1 MREETNTW
9 VERELDRCCQVLRR
23 NMERFGTDFPSAC
36 ATDGKYR
43 IKKNDDWTNGFW
55 TGMLWMAYMHT
66 GDEAFRELAMKNVE
80 SFKERLDAHFVLDH
94 HDIGFLYS
102 PSVVAALK
110 VTGDDRLI
118 CQILR
123 AADVLSARFQEKGGF
138 IQAWGELGARDNYRL
153 IIDCLLNLPLLYW
166 ASDVTGDGKYREIAV
181 RHTKTSIQNLVRE
194 DFSTYHTF
202 FFDPRTGEPVRGVT
216 AQGYKDDSAWAR
228 GQAWGIYGT
237 ALAYRYTKDETCKDL
252 FRKVT
257 AFYMDHLPEDLVPYW
272 DLSFSRG
279 SGEPR
284 DTSAAAAAV
293 CGMMEMCR
301 NGSLDKKEKAFYE
314 EKADQMLENLIDHYA
329 VTSIKESNG
338 LLLHG
343 VYAKS
348 SPYNSVT
355 DRGVDECNL
364 WGDYFYLE
372 ALTRK
377 LTDWKTYW

>member
-1 MREETNTW
+1 MKRSHKDAFFSSFTSAVW
-9 VERELDRCCQVLRR
+9 IAPAVQMCIRDRSC
-23 NMERFGTDFPSAC
+23 
-36 ATDGKYR
+36 
-43 IKKNDDWTNGFW
+43 
-55 TGMLWMAYMHT
+55 
-66 GDEAFRELAMKNVE
+66 
-80 SFKERLDAHFVLDH
+80 
-94 HDIGFLYS
+94 
-102 PSVVAALK
+102 VAAYQL
-110 VTGDDRLI
+110 TGNE
-118 CQILR
+118 R
-123 AADVLSARFQEKGGF
+123 AKEAAVMAAEQLLSRFQEKGGF
-138 IQAWGELGARDNYRL
+138 IQAWGPLGAEDNYRL

-343 VYAKS
+343 VYEMCIRDRNS
-348 SPYNSVT
+348 YGYSPIKNRFAMGRIPATTTLMHGQRSKCA
-355 DRGVDECNL
+355 D
-364 WGDYFYLE
+364 
-372 ALTRK
+372 LTEQ
-377 LTDWKTYW
+377 L

>member
-1 MREETNTW
+1 
-9 VERELDRCCQVLRR
+9 
-23 NMERFGTDFPSAC
+23 
-36 ATDGKYR
+36 
-43 IKKNDDWTNGFW
+43 
-55 TGMLWMAYMHT
+55 MAA
-66 GDEAFRELAMKNVE
+66 EQ
-80 SFKERLDAHFVLDH
+80 
-94 HDIGFLYS
+94 
-102 PSVVAALK
+102 
-110 VTGDDRLI
+110 LI
-118 CQILR
+118 
-123 AADVLSARFQEKGGF
+123 SRFQEKGGF
-138 IQAWGELGARDNYRL
+138 IQAWGPLGAEDNYRL

-293 CGMMEMCR
+293 CGMMEMCS

>member
-1 MREETNTW
+1 
-9 VERELDRCCQVLRR
+9 
-23 NMERFGTDFPSAC
+23 MERQKLQRAADTAVSILKENLKDYTFCFPGSNSENQFYPATENVEWTTGFCTGT
-36 ATDGKYR
+36 Y
-43 IKKNDDWTNGFW
+43 W
-55 TGMLWMAYMHT
+55 LAYELT
-66 GDEAFRELAMKNVE
+66 KDEAFRKSAEIQADSFYNRIKDKIDVE
-80 SFKERLDAHFVLDH
+80 H
-94 HDIGFLYS
+94 HDMGFLYT
-102 PSVVAALK
+102 PSCVAAYQL
-110 VTGDDRLI
+110 TGNERAKEAAVMAAEQLI
-118 CQILR
+118 
-123 AADVLSARFQEKGGF
+123 SRFQEKGGF
-138 IQAWGELGARDNYRL
+138 IQAWGPLGAEDNYRL

-329 VTSIKESNG
+329 VSSIKESNG

>member
-1 MREETNTW
+1 
-9 VERELDRCCQVLRR
+9 
-23 NMERFGTDFPSAC
+23 MERQKLQRAADTAVSILKENLKDYTFCFPGSNSENQFYPATENVEWTTGFCTGT
-36 ATDGKYR
+36 Y
-43 IKKNDDWTNGFW
+43 W
-55 TGMLWMAYMHT
+55 LAYELT
-66 GDEAFRELAMKNVE
+66 KDEAFRKSAEIQADSFYNRIKNKIDVE
-80 SFKERLDAHFVLDH
+80 H
-94 HDIGFLYS
+94 HDMGFLYT
-102 PSVVAALK
+102 PSCVAAYQL
-110 VTGDDRLI
+110 TGNERAKEAAVMAAEQLI
-118 CQILR
+118 
-123 AADVLSARFQEKGGF
+123 SRFQEKGGF
-138 IQAWGELGARDNYRL
+138 IQAWGPLGAEDNYRL

-237 ALAYRYTKDETCKDL
+237 ALAYRYTNDETCKDL

-293 CGMMEMCR
+293 
-301 NGSLDKKEKAFYE
+301 
-314 EKADQMLENLIDHYA
+314 
-329 VTSIKESNG
+329 
-338 LLLHG
+338 
-343 VYAKS
+343 
-348 SPYNSVT
+348 
-355 DRGVDECNL
+355 
-364 WGDYFYLE
+364 
-372 ALTRK
+372 
-377 LTDWKTYW
+377 

>member
-1 MREETNTW
+1 
-9 VERELDRCCQVLRR
+9 
-23 NMERFGTDFPSAC
+23 MERQKLQRAADTAVSILKENLKDYTFCFPGSNSENQFYPATENVEWTTGFCTGT
-36 ATDGKYR
+36 Y
-43 IKKNDDWTNGFW
+43 W
-55 TGMLWMAYMHT
+55 LAYELT
-66 GDEAFRELAMKNVE
+66 KDEAFRKSAEIQADSFYNRIKDKIDVE
-80 SFKERLDAHFVLDH
+80 H
-94 HDIGFLYS
+94 HDMGFLYT
-102 PSVVAALK
+102 PSCVAAYQL
-110 VTGDDRLI
+110 TGNERAKEAAVMAAEQLI
-118 CQILR
+118 
-123 AADVLSARFQEKGGF
+123 SRFQEKGGF
-138 IQAWGELGARDNYRL
+138 IQAWGPLGAEDNYRL

-293 CGMMEMCR
+293 CGMMEMCS